1 MNYQAIYTAIVDRA
15 QAEQRV
21 KGCGVYYETH
31 HILPKCLGG
40 SNNSSNLVNLTS
52 REHFVCH
59 LLLCAIYPHN
69 KKLGYALW
77 SMCNQQN
84 RKQTR
89 YTPSSR
95 QYAYARCL
103 RHKLPH
109 PLESEKWRQSVVG
122 NKQRAKKISDAL
134 KGRTSSI
141 KGVKLSPRHKQN
153 ISEALLGKTKS
164 ASAVKNSVEAKQ
176 ASREQQKERDAQLYE
191 YRHLIRHMTVDVMK
205 EIITRFN
212 NGETLSK
219 LKNFYGKSYPTLR
232 KILKLELYL
241 YNK

>member
-1 MNYQAIYTAIVDRA
+1 
-15 QAEQRV
+15 
-21 KGCGVYYETH
+21 
-31 HILPKCLGG
+31 
-40 SNNSSNLVNLTS
+40 
-52 REHFVCH
+52 
-59 LLLCAIYPHN
+59 
-69 KKLGYALW
+69 
-77 SMCNQQN
+77 
-84 RKQTR
+84 
-89 YTPSSR
+89 
-95 QYAYARCL
+95 
-103 RHKLPH
+103 
-109 PLESEKWRQSVVG
+109 VVG